1 VPRRLPKLTVG
12 AGPRAALLD
21 ARTSLLDA
29 PWRLARASVL
39 KRRWVLCRVVADGST
54 NMVRGARLELRAPLI
69 IRNHLPVAVDLQVM
83 QQQGT
88 DRRCAAESHLQPGE
102 SLAVSSVDVRDYCW
116 LNTRT
121 GSTTWVS
128 AKINSRSW
136 RRAVAASRALGRR
149 PPKRRKAL
157 EASSSCGYVL
167 DVSTPDGD
175 LSLGPLLST
184 GSAPAVA
191 LECTLRAPCV
201 VVAHP
206 ARDYGP
212 ATKLV
217 GAVEALRRDPE
228 LLEKAGGDR
237 EDAVVVAADD
247 DHEWE
252 PFALATLLHVGFSS
266 SSAPVGYDA
275 AKTVWTYYSYPFPRG
290 RPVADAVCVAQAGD
304 MLAAPLSLFGELERW
319 GRELLPGGGLP
330 SCFFVD
336 DLFFAAYAAYHRS
349 TVYTHPWRRWL
360 FREARRP
367 RPISPF
373 RSRRW
378 RRRGA
383 ASPRRR
389 LTYASHGVVQRSR
402 SGGSGRA
409 SPRSSP
415 ARRAAARRKR
425 CS

>member
-1 VPRRLPKLTVG
+1 MAYKGVPRRVG
-12 AGPRAALLD
+12 LHCHGPRTLHRHKRDGDGRQTTEQTQRTQVYNKRRSHWNGKRIEPPPWLARLD
-21 ARTSLLDA
+21 AA
-29 PWRLARASVL
+29 ARS
-39 KRRWVLCRVVADGST
+39 R
-54 NMVRGARLELRAPLI
+54 
-69 IRNHLPVAVDLQVM
+69 
-83 QQQGT
+83 
-88 DRRCAAESHLQPGE
+88 PGP
-102 SLAVSSVDVRDYCW
+102 C
-116 LNTRT
+116 
-121 GSTTWVS
+121 
-128 AKINSRSW
+128 
-136 RRAVAASRALGRR
+136 
-149 PPKRRKAL
+149 
-157 EASSSCGYVL
+157 
-167 DVSTPDGD
+167 
-175 LSLGPLLST
+175 
-184 GSAPAVA
+184 
-191 LECTLRAPCV
+191 APCV

-237 EDAVVVAADD
+237 ENAVVVAADD

-266 SSAPVGYDA
+266 SSSTPVGYDA

-290 RPVADAVCVAQAGD
+290 RPVTDAVCVAQAGD

-367 RPISPF
+367 RPISRLFARVDGVDASTPSP
-373 RSRRW
+373 RD
-378 RRRGA
+378 RRRV
-383 ASPRRR
+383 
-389 LTYASHGVVQRSR
+389 YASHGVVPRSR

-415 ARRAAARRKR
+415 ARRAAARRRR
-425 CS
+425 CSCATPTASRWAGSASGTRRTAGASSRRSAGGRAAPTGTRACSGIL

>member
-1 VPRRLPKLTVG
+1 MAYRGVRRRVG
-12 AGPRAALLD
+12 LHRQAGTSATGDGRQTPEHTQRAQVYNKRRSHWNGKRIEPPPWLARLD
-21 ARTSLLDA
+21 AA
-29 PWRLARASVL
+29 ARS
-39 KRRWVLCRVVADGST
+39 R
-54 NMVRGARLELRAPLI
+54 
-69 IRNHLPVAVDLQVM
+69 
-83 QQQGT
+83 
-88 DRRCAAESHLQPGE
+88 PGP
-102 SLAVSSVDVRDYCW
+102 C
-116 LNTRT
+116 
-121 GSTTWVS
+121 
-128 AKINSRSW
+128 
-136 RRAVAASRALGRR
+136 
-149 PPKRRKAL
+149 
-157 EASSSCGYVL
+157 
-167 DVSTPDGD
+167 
-175 LSLGPLLST
+175 
-184 GSAPAVA
+184 
-191 LECTLRAPCV
+191 APCV

-415 ARRAAARRKR
+415 ARRAAARRRR
-425 CS
+425 CSCATPTASRWVECASGTRRTAGASSRRSAGGRAAPTGIRACSGIL

>member
-1 VPRRLPKLTVG
+1 MAYKGVPRRVG
-12 AGPRAALLD
+12 LQRHERDRDGEQTQRAQVYNKRRSHWNGKRIEPPPWLARLD
-21 ARTSLLDA
+21 AA
-29 PWRLARASVL
+29 ARS
-39 KRRWVLCRVVADGST
+39 R
-54 NMVRGARLELRAPLI
+54 
-69 IRNHLPVAVDLQVM
+69 
-83 QQQGT
+83 
-88 DRRCAAESHLQPGE
+88 PGP
-102 SLAVSSVDVRDYCW
+102 C
-116 LNTRT
+116 
-121 GSTTWVS
+121 
-128 AKINSRSW
+128 
-136 RRAVAASRALGRR
+136 
-149 PPKRRKAL
+149 
-157 EASSSCGYVL
+157 
-167 DVSTPDGD
+167 
-175 LSLGPLLST
+175 
-184 GSAPAVA
+184 
-191 LECTLRAPCV
+191 APCV

-228 LLEKAGGDR
+228 LLEKAGSIG
-237 EDAVVVAADD
+237 EQAVVVAADD

-290 RPVADAVCVAQAGD
+290 RPVTDAVCVAQAGD

-367 RPISPF
+367 RPISRLFARVDGVDASTP
-373 RSRRW
+373 SPCD
-378 RRRGA
+378 RRRV
-383 ASPRRR
+383 
-389 LTYASHGVVQRSR
+389 YASHGVVPRSR

-415 ARRAAARRKR
+415 ARRAAARRRR
-425 CS
+425 CSCATPTASRWAGSASGTRRTAGASSRRSAGGRAAPTGTRACSGILSQPSCEAALVGNLCNT